1 MEIVLSIIGVIVV
14 GLTYFVL
21 PAVILIKKD
30 L

>member
-1 MEIVLSIIGVIVV
+1 MSALTILGFIVAAIAYII
-14 GLTYFVL
+14 L